1 MASRTAF
8 AFILCIG
15 LAGCGLGGPEV
26 IAESEFT
33 VSILGGKSRNPI
45 SLAESHC
52 AQYGRKA
59 VEVSHRS
66 ISQNEL
72 TVLYVYDCVDK
83 P

>member
-8 AFILCIG
+8 AGSLCIG
-15 LAGCGLGGPEV
+15 LAGCGLGGPEI
-26 IAESEFT
+26 IADSGFT
-33 VSILGGKSRNPI
+33 VSIVGGKWKNPI

-52 AQYGRKA
+52 AQDGRKA

-66 ISQNEL
+66 ISPSEL